1 VSWTFEA
8 TKAGYGNLWRTIKI
22 KASAASDVDWFARK
36 IIAGEAAY
44 KNVEAAT
51 GVPWWF
57 IGALHMR
64 ESSNSFAGV
73 LHNGEKIIGTGRKT
87 TLVPKGRG
95 PFRSWDEAAID
106 ALKIKSLQN
115 VPDWSIERVL
125 FEAERFNGLGYAN
138 KGVNSPYVWAGSNHQ
153 QPGKY
158 IADHVWSSTANDTQM
173 GVATV
178 IKRLTEL
185 RADIAESVND
195 GYVPPP
201 PDVPTDKPTKPTP
214 QPEHWLIRLLKWL
227 FWRRS

>member
-1 VSWTFEA
+1 MAWTFEA
-8 TKAGYGNLWRTIKI
+8 TKNGYGAMWRTIKI
-22 KASAASDVDWFARK
+22 KASDADSVDRFARK

-51 GVPWWF
+51 GVPWFF

-64 ESSNSFAGV
+64 ESSCSFAGV

-87 TLVPKGRG
+87 TLVPRGRG
-95 PFRSWDEAAID
+95 PFKSWQEAAVD
-106 ALKIKSLQN
+106 ALKLKNLQN
-115 VPDWSIERVL
+115 VPDWSIERMG
-125 FEAERFNGLGYAN
+125 FEAERFNGLGYTN

-158 IADHVWSSTANDTQM
+158 IADHVWSSTAHDTQIGTM
-173 GVATV
+173 TV

-185 RADIAESVND
+185 RADIAESVNE

-201 PDVPTDKPTKPTP
+201 PDLPDDKPTKPP
-214 QPEHWLIRLLKWL
+214 AQEHWIVRLFKFL
-227 FWRRS
+227 FWRR